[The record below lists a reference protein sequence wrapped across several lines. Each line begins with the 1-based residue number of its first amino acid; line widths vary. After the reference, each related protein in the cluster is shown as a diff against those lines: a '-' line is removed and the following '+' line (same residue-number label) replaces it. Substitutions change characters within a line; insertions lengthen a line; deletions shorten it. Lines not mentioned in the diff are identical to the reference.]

1 MELAIIN
8 ESKEILVIVKN
19 IDKYD
24 FETISSLT
32 MLSEHIMKMVEAEKE
47 KE

>member
-8 ESKEILVIVKN
+8 ESKEILVIVNN

-32 MLSEHIMKMVEAEKE
+32 MLGEHIMKMVQAEKE

>member
-8 ESKEILVIVKN
+8 ESKEILVIVKD

-32 MLSEHIMKMVEAEKE
+32 MLAEHIMKMVQAEKE
-47 KE
+47 KA